1 MSLVED
7 IESYGLKERVSI
19 SSGVGS
25 FKRSGSL
32 AMTSTDTSS
41 IGMSRSLILSS
52 VDATNGDSG
61 NMSLNIGSV
70 VSSVIGDMRI

>member
-7 IESYGLKERVSI
+7 IESYGLEGDI

-25 FKRSGSL
+25 FKISESL
-32 AMTSTDTSS
+32 AMTSADTSS
-41 IGMSRSLILSS
+41 IGMSGSLILSN

-70 VSSVIGDMRI
+70 VSSVIGAMSI

>member
-7 IESYGLKERVSI
+7 IESYGLEEDI

-25 FKRSGSL
+25 FIISESL
-32 AMTSTDTSS
+32 AMTSADTSS

-61 NMSLNIGSV
+61 NMSLYICFV
-70 VSSVIGDMRI
+70 VSSVGGAMRI

>member
-7 IESYGLKERVSI
+7 IESYGLEGDI

-32 AMTSTDTSS
+32 AMTSVDVSS
-41 IGMSRSLILSS
+41 IGM
-52 VDATNGDSG
+52 NGALTLVTLGTRISH
-61 NMSLNIGSV
+61 IC
-70 VSSVIGDMRI
+70 VIWDTSCVIW

>member
-7 IESYGLKERVSI
+7 IESYGLEEDI

-25 FKRSGSL
+25 FIISESL
-32 AMTSTDTSS
+32 AMTSADTSS
-41 IGMSRSLILSS
+41 IGMSGSLILSN

-70 VSSVIGDMRI
+70 VSSVIGVMCI